1 MRKKLVI
8 LSLSLLFLLFSLEAN
23 DSPYDLTI
31 YPTAD
36 NSVMG
41 VLGDKLGLDMTGYMF
56 IGEGTERGLY
66 FRVGVQTPFD
76 TILGYLNLF
85 NNEISTQDK
94 TDSKENK
101 ETENRNDPPA
111 LDGEELSP
119 SVSDNPSLPPENTI
133 VLPGDTLPDMGNL
146 DINLPDTST
155 SIIDGS
161 QIGGGDVGI
170 STPSLPETDSGLH
183 SNGGTI
189 GIPNTSTPIV
199 GDTAQ
204 GGGITMDIPDSS
216 LSGNGSENTG
226 GTLDIPSFST
236 GDEEESTKTPDGI
249 VPTTPEESVVG
260 AGENSDNT
268 IEGEE
273 SGGGQEEITVGSD
286 GSNIESNKGTVV
298 KGSTTNNNFKKE
310 WRLLVTLGPA
320 YRRFMDE
327 NGLVYLGYG
336 ISGDFGH
343 KVEVEKDTKYTVTTS
358 YSVLGAD
365 LDFGMR
371 YTLKTNT
378 TIRVGVHFTASLLGA
393 RWQTVMNTR
402 EEQIFSNLDIY
413 GYALSEKGIFETLN
427 GKGYIMLAATFGDK
441 RKTTYNYSNTASKI
455 GGGTITVL

>member
-101 ETENRNDPPA
+101 ETENDPPA

-133 VLPGDTLPDMGNL
+133 VLPGDTLQDMGNL

-155 SIIDGS
+155 PIIDGS

-183 SNGGTI
+183 SDGGTI

-236 GDEEESTKTPDGI
+236 GDAEESTKAPDVTPQ
-249 VPTTPEESVVG
+249 ESVGG
-260 AGENSDNT
+260 AGENSDDT

-273 SGGGQEEITVGSD
+273 SGGSQEEITVGSD

-413 GYALSEKGIFETLN
+413 GIFETLN